1 MIFSIKF
8 IFHSLLKLF
17 SSIPPPCFIYIYI
30 FLSTLMAH
38 LFYTPPFYS
47 STSFFPHSVISLL
60 GVLSKATVSPH
71 SYIERER
78 LWFTSVFE
86 TEYLLYFPQVYVTLL
101 KVTVTPSNSWKFH
114 NYIFFYRFTNL
125 LCIYTTLRLSA
136 DDHHFSPALNYALS
150 MDVQCLCD
158 RTYSPL
164 SICPDI
170 I

>member
-1 MIFSIKF
+1 MLQVFVFLFLNFIKGY
-8 IFHSLLKLF
+8 IPFHFNGTFVLHPSLLFLNKF
-17 SSIPPPCFIYIYI
+17 
-30 FLSTLMAH
+30 FLSSFCDL
-38 LFYTPPFYS
+38 PFG
-47 STSFFPHSVISLL
+47 FIVQ
-60 GVLSKATVSPH
+60 ATVSPH
-71 SYIERER
+71 SYIYRER

-150 MDVQCLCD
+150 MDVQCLCN